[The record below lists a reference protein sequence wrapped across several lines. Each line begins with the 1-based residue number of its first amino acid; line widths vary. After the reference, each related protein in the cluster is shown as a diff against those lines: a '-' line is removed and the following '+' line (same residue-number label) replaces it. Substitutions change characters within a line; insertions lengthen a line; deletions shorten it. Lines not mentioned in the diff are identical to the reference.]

1 MSIYEIA
8 REVMQSCVL
17 TLEHESAINKIL
29 SEQTYNLSDL
39 DALDQLI
46 EAIVRKEVQTS
57 SDHYGSHVAA

>member
-1 MSIYEIA
+1 IA

-57 SDHYGSHVAA
+57 SDHYRSHVAA